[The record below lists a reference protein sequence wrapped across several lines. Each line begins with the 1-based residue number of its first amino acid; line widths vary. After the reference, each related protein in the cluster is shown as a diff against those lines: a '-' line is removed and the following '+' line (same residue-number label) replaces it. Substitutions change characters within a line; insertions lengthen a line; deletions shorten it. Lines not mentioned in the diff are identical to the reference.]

1 MTRVAR
7 GVKGNPRET
16 RAMSQKCVE
25 VIFGR
30 LATDEELRQEF
41 RRDPLGTLAKLAACG
56 VELTTAERDA
66 LLATNG
72 TLFERLAET
81 IDPRLQKASLR
92 PNDDG
97 PRPAARRLDAER
109 RPS

>member
-1 MTRVAR
+1 MVCE
-7 GVKGNPRET
+7 GPHPGDSN
-16 RAMSQKCVE
+16 AMSQKCVE
-25 VIFGR
+25 MIFGR

-41 RRDPLGTLAKLAACG
+41 RRDPQGTLGRLAACG
-56 VELTTAERDA
+56 VELTKAERDA

-72 TLFERLAET
+72 ALFERLAET

-92 PNDDG
+92 PNEAPSPDLETS
-97 PRPAARRLDAER
+97 PDAER

>member
-1 MTRVAR
+1 
-7 GVKGNPRET
+7 
-16 RAMSQKCVE
+16 MSQKCVE
-25 VIFGR
+25 MIFGR

-41 RRDPLGTLAKLAACG
+41 RRDPQGTLGKLAACG

-72 TLFERLAET
+72 ALFERLAET

-92 PNDDG
+92 PIETQ
-97 PRPAARRLDAER
+97 RPGGEKSPDAER

>member
-1 MTRVAR
+1 
-7 GVKGNPRET
+7 
-16 RAMSQKCVE
+16 MSQKCVE

-30 LATDEELRQEF
+30 LATDEELRREF
-41 RRDPLGTLAKLAACG
+41 RRDPQGTLCKLTACG
-56 VELTTAERDA
+56 AELTKAERDA

-72 TLFERLAET
+72 ALFERLAEA

-92 PNDDG
+92 PSAAQGPDD
-97 PRPAARRLDAER
+97 ER

>member
-1 MTRVAR
+1 
-7 GVKGNPRET
+7 
-16 RAMSQKCVE
+16 MSQKCVE
-25 VIFGR
+25 MIFGR

-41 RRDPLGTLAKLAACG
+41 RRDPQGTLDKLAACG
-56 VELTTAERDA
+56 VELTAAERDA

-72 TLFERLAET
+72 ALFERLAET

-92 PNDDG
+92 PNEAQRPDAEKG
-97 PRPAARRLDAER
+97 PDTER